1 MIKLIEIERID
12 IMLQRILPA
21 GKDFIKEIV
30 STEDKLVDATCGNG
44 HDTDFL
50 AGLVPDGHVYSF
62 DVQAEAIGTAREKY
76 SKENITFVHDGHEN
90 ISKYVEAPVKAGI
103 FNLGY
108 LPGGDKTIT
117 TAFDTTIAAVTDLF
131 KLLTPGGRIVIVVYH
146 GHDSGKIERDA
157 LLNNL
162 SAWPQ
167 DKAHVLRY
175 QYINQKNNAPFLLV
189 IEKLK

>member
-1 MIKLIEIERID
+1 
-12 IMLQRILPA
+12 MLQRILPA

-30 STEDKLVDATCGNG
+30 TAENTLVDATCGNG
-44 HDTDFL
+44 HDTGFL

-62 DVQAEAIGTAREKY
+62 DVQAEAIDSAREKY
-76 SKENITFVHDGHEN
+76 NGDNITFVHDGHEN
-90 ISKYVEAPVKAGI
+90 ISQYVKAPVRAGI

-108 LPGGDKTIT
+108 LPGGDKSIT
-117 TAFDTTIAAVTDLF
+117 TAYDTTIAAVTGLF
-131 KLLTPGGRIVIVVYH
+131 ELLSPGGRIVIVVYH
-146 GHDSGKIERDA
+146 GHDSGKVERDA
-157 LLNNL
+157 LLETL

-167 DKAHVLRY
+167 DKAQVLRY